1 MLGKSLSSADRFDPI
16 KPDKLSFPI
25 SINTKYRDEVQ
36 ITIEYVITTE
46 PMRDHTKPWT
56 DVEYHDSDEGCR
68 YGPDDRERCQNE
80 WWRAK
85 FRVQDEDTGLHLIT
99 VTNTGKQNYQN
110 NVYYW

>member
-1 MLGKSLSSADRFDPI
+1 MGRSLSSADRFDLI

-46 PMRDHTKPWT
+46 PMRDHSKPWT
-56 DVEYHDSDEGCR
+56 DVEYNDSDEGCR